1 MGVKGQK
8 SLLANTCPSERER
21 GAGTWST
28 SFLHK
33 LNLMG
38 TQNKELRVEVV
49 CGWCVP
55 PKSFGGT
62 RTMFRGGAGDALA
75 LCTSAVSY
83 LIQALFNAGHCAAA
97 QSIIVALDC
106 EEKLSGALVGHKFPS
121 HPDTPNFLAPLTW
134 QPLPPPS

>member
-8 SLLANTCPSERER
+8 SLLANTCPSERERER

-38 TQNKELRVEVV
+38 TQNKELRREVD
-49 CGWCVP
+49 GWCLP

-83 LIQALFNAGHCAAA
+83 LIQALFNA
-97 QSIIVALDC
+97 
-106 EEKLSGALVGHKFPS
+106 
-121 HPDTPNFLAPLTW
+121 
-134 QPLPPPS
+134 